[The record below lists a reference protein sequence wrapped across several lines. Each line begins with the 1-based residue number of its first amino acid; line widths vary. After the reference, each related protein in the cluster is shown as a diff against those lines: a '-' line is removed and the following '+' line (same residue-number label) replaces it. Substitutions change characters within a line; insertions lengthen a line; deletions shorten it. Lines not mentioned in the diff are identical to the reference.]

1 MIYVALILWYH
12 DCHGRKKKTE
22 GFKLAIKYSDLPN
35 PMGQKLS
42 LGLAQLQGAKYNP
55 PMGQKE

>member
-1 MIYVALILWYH
+1 M
-12 DCHGRKKKTE
+12 E

-42 LGLAQLQGAKYNP
+42 LDLAQLQGAKYNP